1 MALWRPWFDEVSV
14 EAQTSTVT
22 DVNSQAVNI
31 QPQLA
36 ARQVIHLSKEQ
47 QAAMQ
52 SLMQY
57 MYNMKKAAVS
67 QSCWWESVKGFAK
80 DGV

>member
-14 EAQTSTVT
+14 EGQASIAT
-22 DVNSQAVNI
+22 DVNSQAAI
-31 QPQLA
+31 QPPS

-57 MYNMKKAAVS
+57 MYDMKKAAVS
-67 QSCWWESVKGFAK
+67 QSFWWESVKGFAK

>member
-14 EAQTSTVT
+14 EGQASIAA
-22 DVNSQAVNI
+22 DVNSQAAI
-31 QPQLA
+31 QPPS

-57 MYNMKKAAVS
+57 MYDMKKAAVS
-67 QSCWWESVKGFAK
+67 QKFRMGKCEGFC
-80 DGV
+80 